1 MDYNKHLE
9 LSEIARKE
17 KKAQKVFKNGK
28 IFNVFTEEI
37 IEGDIAVS
45 EGIIVGIGEYSG
57 DEEIDI
63 TGKYVV
69 PGFVDSHLHL
79 ESTMVEP
86 KEFLKEAV

>member
-1 MDYNKHLE
+1 MDYNKYLE

-45 EGIIVGIGEYSG
+45 EGIIVGIGELKQ
-57 DEEIDI
+57 EE
-63 TGKYVV
+63 VV
-69 PGFVDSHLHL
+69 
-79 ESTMVEP
+79 MI
-86 KEFLKEAV
+86 

>member
-1 MDYNKHLE
+1 MDYNKYSD
-9 LSEIARKE
+9 LSKMARKE
-17 KKAQKVFKNGK
+17 KKAEKVFKNGK

-45 EGIIVGIGEYSG
+45 DGLIVGIGKYSG
-57 DEEIDI
+57 LEEIDL

-79 ESTMVEP
+79 E
-86 KEFLKEAV
+86 